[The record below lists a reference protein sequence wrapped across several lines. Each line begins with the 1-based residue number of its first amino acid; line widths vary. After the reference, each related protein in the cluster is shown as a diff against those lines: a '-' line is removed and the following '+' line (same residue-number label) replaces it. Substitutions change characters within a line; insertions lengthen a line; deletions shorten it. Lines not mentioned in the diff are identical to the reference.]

1 MGDVTSS
8 ITIKAKHYGR
18 LVVTCPDTVDDTD
31 TFTITLADHGMTKFA
46 GILGFI
52 HTTADSVLAQ
62 EQPTTSVSSGVLTV
76 TVGGSTDNK
85 QRTYIIF
92 EEPE

>member
-1 MGDVTSS
+1 MVDVTTS

-18 LVVTCPDTVDDTD
+18 LVVTCPDTVDDGD
-31 TFTITLADHGMTKFA
+31 YFTITLADHGITKIA

-52 HTTADSVLAQ
+52 HTTADSILAQ
-62 EQPTTSVSSGVLTV
+62 EQPTTSVTTGTLTV
-76 TVGGSTDNK
+76 TVGGATDNK